1 MHLAVPRFGQWAA
14 ILVADG
20 SVLRRVS
27 CGPDKQMQEATS
39 ALRSL
44 EPSAAEV
51 VSATLRGAVPD
62 ASADARVL
70 RALGADADTA
80 EALAA
85 GGPLILTV
93 VPLTTQA
100 AVDAALVVASRRSPD
115 VAEFAALAVR
125 GAAAIS
131 AAFVYEERAALASTL
146 RAALVPAPLPDIPG
160 IDLGATYRP
169 AQETTQIGGDFYDVM
184 ARPDRTWALSLG
196 DVCGKGVDAAV
207 LTGQVRQ
214 SLRTAG
220 LMSDDPAQTLHLVND
235 AMLAGGG
242 ENFVTLVYGV
252 LDRRGD
258 EVRLRLATGGHPPPL
273 VLSNGAVKQVDA
285 RGTIVGML
293 REVSFSVAEVVL
305 TPGDV
310 LLAFTD
316 GATEARGPR
325 GMLGLE
331 PITRMLADCGGMTA
345 QAITERVMQLV
356 LEHLDGRRHDDIA
369 LLAVRCEA

>member
-14 ILVADG
+14 IVVADG
-20 SVLRRVS
+20 SALRRVS
-27 CGPDKQMQEATS
+27 CGPDRQVHEVTS

-44 EPSAAEV
+44 EATSAEV
-51 VSATLRGAVPD
+51 VSAALRGALSDVP
-62 ASADARVL
+62 ADADVL
-70 RALGADADTA
+70 LALGATRDTA
-80 EALAA
+80 EAVVA
-85 GGPLILTV
+85 GERLTLTV

-100 AVDAALVVASRRSPD
+100 AVDATLVVASAAAPD
-115 VAEFAALAVR
+115 AAEFAALAVR

-131 AAFVYEERAALASTL
+131 AAFVFEERAALASTL
-146 RAALVPAPLPDIPG
+146 RAALVPAPLPEIPG

-184 ARPDRTWALSLG
+184 ARPDRSWALSLG

-242 ENFVTLVYGV
+242 DNFVTLVYGV
-252 LDRRGD
+252 LARQGDR
-258 EVRLRLATGGHPPPL
+258 VRLRLATGGHPPPL
-273 VLSNGAVKQVDA
+273 VLSNGAVTQVDT

-305 TPGDV
+305 EPGDV

-331 PITRMLADCGGMTA
+331 PIVRTLADCGGMTA
-345 QAITERVMQLV
+345 QAITERAMQLV

-369 LLAVRCEA
+369 LLAVRCEP